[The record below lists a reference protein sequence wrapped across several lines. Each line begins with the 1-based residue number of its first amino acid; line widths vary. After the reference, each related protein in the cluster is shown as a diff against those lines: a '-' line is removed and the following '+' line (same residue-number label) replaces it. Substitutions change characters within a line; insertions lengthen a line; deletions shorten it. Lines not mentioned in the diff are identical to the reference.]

1 MKTENKRVNSLD
13 EKNYALIFSP
23 FSYIWKHKLAEIQI
37 ARMIEEFGF
46 KIRMIECD
54 RAFSEFCTSM
64 SAAKTGI
71 FDEPAKKQSICKE
84 CIKNKNLSK
93 LSAGRT
99 FSTQEISYKQNSE
112 YLSSEREIN
121 SLIETEIDD
130 VPIGRLALYETLL
143 HYKKSNLNFTPE
155 QHFHY
160 VTHFNNAVTTYYA
173 TKEIIDQ
180 EKPDVVF
187 CYSPQYVV
195 PGIASAYA
203 IKQGIK
209 VFFME
214 GSSNDVERYTHMRIW
229 NWEKYGLS
237 QPGLENL
244 DAFADYIPT
253 QKQLNRAK
261 KQIKAKKSKKT
272 LSVYSPD
279 SKGIDP
285 FSFFNLDR
293 KKPILLLAMSSY
305 DEVYSG
311 YMIGKL
317 PKARFEG
324 KVFKDQVEWLKHT
337 IAWVE
342 CKDIQLIIRPH
353 PREFPNKRED
363 VKSDHED
370 VWNDILSNL
379 PKNVVIDHPKM
390 NYSIHDYLPYI
401 DVFTT
406 GWSST
411 AIEALANGIPVVTY
425 DDDLPTIP
433 RSILISGKSQEGYFE
448 NLSHALGLGRSEQR
462 AASALKWLAYANE
475 YGTMLHGGSL
485 AARLHLSDKG
495 IIYKALNSGY
505 LENLTKRID
514 LLLPV
519 PKRERYKLAQMAF
532 GQKDSL
538 FQVIRKE

>member
-1 MKTENKRVNSLD
+1 M
-13 EKNYALIFSP
+13 
-23 FSYIWKHKLAEIQI
+23 
-37 ARMIEEFGF
+37 
-46 KIRMIECD
+46 
-54 RAFSEFCTSM
+54 
-64 SAAKTGI
+64 
-71 FDEPAKKQSICKE
+71 
-84 CIKNKNLSK
+84 
-93 LSAGRT
+93 
-99 FSTQEISYKQNSE
+99 
-112 YLSSEREIN
+112 
-121 SLIETEIDD
+121 
-130 VPIGRLALYETLL
+130 
-143 HYKKSNLNFTPE
+143 
-155 QHFHY
+155 HY

-173 TKEIIDQ
+173 AKDIIDQ

-237 QPGLENL
+237 QPGLENH
-244 DAFADYIPT
+244 DAFTGYIPT
-253 QKQLNRAK
+253 KKQLNRAK
-261 KQIKAKKSKKT
+261 KQLMAKKSKKT
-272 LSVYSPD
+272 LSVYSSD

-293 KKPILLLAMSSY
+293 NKPILLLAMSSY

-342 CKDIQLIIRPH
+342 RKDIQLIIRPH
-353 PREFPNKRED
+353 PREFPNKREN

-390 NYSIHDYLPYI
+390 KYSLHDYLPYI

-425 DDDLPTIP
+425 DEDLPTIP
-433 RSILISGKSQEGYFE
+433 RSILISGDSQETYFE
-448 NLSHALGLGRSEQR
+448 NLVYALGLGRSDQR
-462 AASALKWLAYANE
+462 AASALKWLAFANE

-485 AARLHLSDKG
+485 TARFHLSEKG
-495 IIYKALNSGY
+495 IIYRALNSRY

-514 LLLPV
+514 LLMPV
-519 PKRERYKLAQMAF
+519 PTRERYKLAQLTF

-538 FQVIRKE
+538 FQVIQKN